1 MTTPESSEQ
10 HSAQRAVVC
19 DTNVLVSAVL
29 FPQSVPGQ
37 AFSHAC
43 HTGRLLITPALAAE
57 LRTVLMR
64 PKFNRYI
71 SSDLRDEF
79 LATYLVEA
87 EFVVVTEH
95 VVVCRDPKDDLV
107 LEAAINGHAT
117 YIISGDEDLLV
128 LTPFRDIPILR
139 PAEYLVQLANAPN
152 EQP

>member
-1 MTTPESSEQ
+1 VTTPESSEQ
-10 HSAQRAVVC
+10 PSVQRAVVC
-19 DTNVLVSAVL
+19 DTNVLVSAAL

-37 AFSHAC
+37 ALSYARHV
-43 HTGRLLITPALAAE
+43 GRLLTTPDLAME

-79 LATYLVEA
+79 LATYLVDA
-87 EFVVVTEH
+87 EFIVVTEH

-107 LEAAINGHAT
+107 LEAAINGHAIC
-117 YIISGDEDLLV
+117 IISGDEDLLV

-139 PAEYLVQLANAPN
+139 PAEYLAQLGNVPN
-152 EQP
+152 E